1 MGCAVIHSNLA
12 AAMLRT
18 RRADEA
24 YASLHSLAASI
35 AGLGDIELTIEIIE
49 LLAGAFSQRGDAG
62 RAARLVGTTEALREQ
77 AGMPIREPDAAL
89 LAEFLAPARDLLTT
103 SWNTMKLATKIS
115 SMRRN
120 AWKLVD
126 PAQRGVILIEEIP
139 GDDDRDWLLTDLR
152 DSADTESGLP
162 QFERTLLDGL
172 FAGRSRAG
180 LGELGQDLIP
190 ALNRTRSQ
198 LYRDAVRRGWLRLWR
213 QHQRTPHGEQLV
225 KQINSFRR
233 ELRRLSASG
242 DAVTS
247 PQLAAY
253 AIVFGL
259 GGPAAVRLRADATKS
274 AERDESAVEWSR
286 DDLFAISWL
295 GVCAKIARTYVG
307 HSQAHGGLGNGHDF
321 GGGHGG
327 GAAHLGGH
335 AGHGGY

>member
-1 MGCAVIHSNLA
+1 VRGPYTPNVTVSCMPPADLRPAQLGIVLLGRVILGHVA
-12 AAMLRT
+12 AT
-18 RRADEA
+18 
-24 YASLHSLAASI
+24 
-35 AGLGDIELTIEIIE
+35 
-49 LLAGAFSQRGDAG
+49 
-62 RAARLVGTTEALREQ
+62 
-77 AGMPIREPDAAL
+77 
-89 LAEFLAPARDLLTT
+89 
-103 SWNTMKLATKIS
+103 
-115 SMRRN
+115 
-120 AWKLVD
+120 LVD
-126 PAQRGVILIEEIP
+126 LAHRGVILIEEIP
-139 GDDDRDWLLTDLR
+139 GDEDRDWLLTDLR
-152 DSADTESGLP
+152 DSVETESGLL

-172 FAGRSRAG
+172 FAGRSPAN

-190 ALNRTRSQ
+190 ALNRARSQ
-198 LYRDAVRRGWLRLWR
+198 LYRDAVRRGWLRRWR
-213 QHQRTPHGEQLV
+213 RHQRTPHGEQLV

-286 DDLFAISWL
+286 SDLFAISWL
-295 GVCAKIARTYVG
+295 GVCANISRTYVGHGHDADDGQYGDFAHQWSDSREHGHGSHG
-307 HSQAHGGLGNGHDF
+307 HSQAHGGHGNGHDF